1 MNLSLLFQ
9 FLFGLPMPRDA
20 SRAIEI
26 NDLLRK
32 LEGCVAG
39 HYIEMRTRHVRVTV
53 QTDDL
58 FNPTVQ
64 VFIKNKAV
72 ALTETGLMKVKELV
86 ARDYTIQ
93 WITTVA
99 P

>member
-72 ALTETGLMKVKELV
+72 PLTMNVLIKMQELV
-86 ARDYTIQ
+86 SQNYIIH
-93 WITTVA
+93 WITTEA
-99 P
+99 S